1 METDARKVVPGH
13 FSLEFSTWNIDG
25 MAGSEHNVK
34 GGQIYYC
41 FGNGVFQSMEY
52 GG

>member
-1 METDARKVVPGH
+1 METDVRKVVPGH
-13 FSLEFSTWNIDG
+13 FSLVFGKWNNDG
-25 MAGSEHNVK
+25 MAGSEDNVK
-34 GGQIYYC
+34 AGQIYYC